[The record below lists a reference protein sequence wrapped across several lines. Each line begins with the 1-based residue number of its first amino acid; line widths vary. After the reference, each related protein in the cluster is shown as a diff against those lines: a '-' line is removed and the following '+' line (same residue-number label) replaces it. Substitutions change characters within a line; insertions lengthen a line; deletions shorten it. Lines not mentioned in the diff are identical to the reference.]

1 MAVVMNGRHIYLLH
15 TELRI
20 EKLAAPGWSYDAQ
33 AADWNAFL
41 PELEALYQ
49 RIEFLKP

>member
-1 MAVVMNGRHIYLLH
+1 MLH
-15 TELRI
+15 AELRI
-20 EKLAAPGWSYDAQ
+20 EKNSGPEWTYNADN
-33 AADWNAFL
+33 ADWNGFL